1 MATTQIKTTHLD
13 EKGEPVERMLD
24 LDANE
29 GGITLIVHQQNIRV
43 DVPAFVEINAQDTIR
58 CMQEM
63 TQSAWEWISTGQ
75 IFKKLWKEAFD
86 PCDRMDPPK
95 KIAALNVSDHG
106 LVHVAGMIVLGC
118 EACQAGQ
125 SVFFRNPETH
135 LHPKTQRY
143 IAQMLHKMLEAFGK
157 SGKIK
162 VKAYTRKDGTEVKE
176 YERPVKIKL
185 PEADPEKDKEQ
196 TLHWLKC
203 LGDSKEIAD
212 IAGRGRMTAA
222 QLTEEINNSTAL
234 GQWFIGEYVKLRD
247 GN

>member
-13 EKGEPVERMLD
+13 EKGD

-43 DVPAFVEINAQDTIR
+43 DVTGRANAPTFVEVNPQDTIR

-135 LHPKTQRY
+135 LHPKTERY
-143 IAQMLHKMLEAFGK
+143 IASMLHMMLEAFGRCEHRLIFGRFAIRN
-157 SGKIK
+157 SCSFTVG
-162 VKAYTRKDGTEVKE
+162 
-176 YERPVKIKL
+176 P
-185 PEADPEKDKEQ
+185 
-196 TLHWLKC
+196 WLVFAVFSPYC
-203 LGDSKEIAD
+203 I
-212 IAGRGRMTAA
+212 
-222 QLTEEINNSTAL
+222 
-234 GQWFIGEYVKLRD
+234 
-247 GN
+247 